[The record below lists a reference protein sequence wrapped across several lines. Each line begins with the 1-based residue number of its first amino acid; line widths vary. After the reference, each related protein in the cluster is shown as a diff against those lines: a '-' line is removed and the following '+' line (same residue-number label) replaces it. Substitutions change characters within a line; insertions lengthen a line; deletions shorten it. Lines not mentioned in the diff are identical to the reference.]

1 MVCILATRMSPLAL
15 RQAEIVAKL
24 IRTQMNLEVELL
36 PLTTSGDQRL
46 DWSLQDKGG
55 KGLFTKELEL
65 ALLGGQADLAVHSA
79 KDMPTDSPDGLSLS
93 SFLEREDVRDVLVLR
108 DDVETPKVLASG
120 SPRRVAQLLNRF
132 PDTKWNEMRGNV
144 ETRLK
149 KIALHGEADGTILAA
164 AGLKRLGID
173 SFPGLKFEHL
183 PVDEMVPAP
192 GQAAIAVQT
201 REEDEEKFSV
211 LGHPET
217 EKAVCLER
225 MVLESMGG
233 GCQVAVGA
241 YSDECLFRFFHEKT
255 GLLTLG
261 LGCSDKEL
269 TDELIRR
276 VR

>member
-1 MVCILATRMSPLAL
+1 MVCILATRKSPLAL
-15 RQAEIVAKL
+15 RQAEIVAEL

-108 DDVETPKVLASG
+108 DDIETPKVLASG
-120 SPRRVAQLLNRF
+120 SPRRVAQLRNRF

-164 AGLKRLGID
+164 AGLKRLGIE

-201 REEDEEKFSV
+201 RKEDEEKFSV

-255 GLLTLG
+255 GFLKLG
-261 LGCSDKEL
+261 LDCSDKEL

>member
-1 MVCILATRMSPLAL
+1 MVCILATRKSPLAL
-15 RQAEIVAKL
+15 RQAEIVAEL

-120 SPRRVAQLLNRF
+120 SPRRVAQLRNRF

-149 KIALHGEADGTILAA
+149 KIAIHGEADGTILAA
-164 AGLKRLGID
+164 AGLKRLGIE

-255 GLLTLG
+255 GLLKLG
-261 LGCSDKEL
+261 LDCSDKEL

>member
-1 MVCILATRMSPLAL
+1 MVCTLATRKSPLAL
-15 RQAEIVAKL
+15 RQAEIVAEL

-46 DWSLQDKGG
+46 DWSLQHKGG

-120 SPRRVAQLLNRF
+120 SPRRVAQLRNRF

-217 EKAVCLER
+217 KKAVCLER

-255 GLLTLG
+255 GLLKLD
-261 LGCSDKEL
+261 LDCSDKEL

>member
-1 MVCILATRMSPLAL
+1 MVCTLATRKSPLAL
-15 RQAEIVAKL
+15 RQAEIVAEL

-46 DWSLQDKGG
+46 DWSLQHKGG

-120 SPRRVAQLLNRF
+120 SPRRVAQLRNRF

-183 PVDEMVPAP
+183 PVEEMVPAP

-217 EKAVCLER
+217 KKAVCLER

-255 GLLTLG
+255 GLLKLD
-261 LGCSDKEL
+261 LDCSDKEL
-269 TDELIRR
+269 TDELIMR

>member
-1 MVCILATRMSPLAL
+1 MVCTLATRKSPLAL
-15 RQAEIVAKL
+15 RQAELVAEL
-24 IRTQMNLEVELL
+24 IRAQMNLEVELL
-36 PLTTSGDQRL
+36 PLATSGDQRL

-120 SPRRVAQLLNRF
+120 SPRRVAQLRNRF
-132 PDTKWNEMRGNV
+132 PDTKWVEMRGNV

-164 AGLKRLGID
+164 AGLKRLGIE
-173 SFPGLKFEHL
+173 SFPDLKFEHL

-192 GQAAIAVQT
+192 GQAAIAIQT
-201 REEDEEKFSV
+201 RKEDEGKFSV

-217 EKAVCLER
+217 EKAVGLER
-225 MVLESMGG
+225 MVLEGMGG
-233 GCQVAVGA
+233 GCQIAVGA
-241 YSDECLFRFFHEKT
+241 YSDGYLFRFFHEKT
-255 GLLTLG
+255 GFLKLDMAS
-261 LGCSDKEL
+261 SDKEL

>member
-1 MVCILATRMSPLAL
+1 MVCTLATRKSPLAL
-15 RQAEIVAKL
+15 RQAEIVAEL

-46 DWSLQDKGG
+46 DWSLQHKGG

-120 SPRRVAQLLNRF
+120 SPRRVAQLRNRF

-183 PVDEMVPAP
+183 PVEEMVPAP

-217 EKAVCLER
+217 KKAVCLER

-255 GLLTLG
+255 GLLKLD
-261 LGCSDKEL
+261 LDCSDKEL